1 MQTIV
6 KPAESLI
13 DFSDQPDFVA
23 TLCKQVN
30 LLPYISNRI
39 YHASVSVDRQDLIAF
54 LSNNTSHQQMYWHE
68 RDQDR
73 VLAGLG
79 VAVEVIKDS
88 SAEAIAEVRNLSSR
102 IFSQSEKAYLPW
114 FFGGFSFAEEDESDI
129 WQEFPSSYFV
139 LPKICLSETQG
150 ACHLHIHLLCDGE
163 AEWNTAKNDLIRL
176 LLALDWDQSFPE
188 HSDED
193 LQFQKCSSIDRVHWH
208 DLCDQVQSDIDQKH
222 VEKVVLARDLVL
234 SSNDSMNV
242 HQLLNRWLAVNPDT
256 YSFMLQRG
264 DKYLLGC
271 SPERLYK
278 REGQQLCTESLA
290 GTVGRGDGLASD
302 ELLAQK
308 LLNDSQFQNEHGLVS
323 QFIQQQL
330 EGVCST
336 VDFEPTQVMKLE
348 KVQHLYQKVTAELNS
363 NIDDAELINLLHPTP
378 AVSGYPRNAAL
389 NFLSSNES
397 LARGWYSGGI
407 GIASYSD
414 EREFVDFAVVI
425 RSALLE
431 NNRLHCFS
439 GVGLVEGSDS
449 ESEWQELDSKINS
462 LLDVVYGTAQH

>member
-1 MQTIV
+1 MQTLV

-30 LLPYISNRI
+30 SLPYIFNRI
-39 YHASVSVDRQDLIAF
+39 YHASVSIDRRDLIAF
-54 LSNNTSHQQMYWHE
+54 LSNNTSHQQMFWRE

-79 VAVEVIKDS
+79 AAVEVITDS
-88 SAEAIAEVRNLSSR
+88 SAEAIAEVRDLSSR
-102 IFSQSEKAYLPW
+102 IFSQSEKAYQPF

-129 WQEFPSSYFV
+129 WQGFPSSYFV
-139 LPKICLSETQG
+139 LPQICLSETQSEY
-150 ACHLHIHLLCDGE
+150 HLHIHLPCDGE
-163 AEWNTAKNDLIRL
+163 AEWNTAKNDLIGL
-176 LLALDWDQSFPE
+176 LLELEWNKSNQEISKFDRPYRQ
-188 HSDED
+188 
-193 LQFQKCSSIDRVHWH
+193 CSSIDKAHWR
-208 DLCDQVQSDIDQKH
+208 DLCDQVQSEIVQQSI
-222 VEKVVLARDLVL
+222 EKVVLARDVVL
-234 SSNDSMNV
+234 SIDGSMNV

-290 GTVGRGDGLASD
+290 GTVGRGEGLTSD

-308 LLNDSQFQNEHGLVS
+308 LLNDSRFQNEHGLVS
-323 QFIQQQL
+323 RFIQQQL
-330 EGVCST
+330 EGVCNP

-348 KVQHLYQKVTAELNS
+348 KVQHLYQKVTAELNCK
-363 NIDDAELINLLHPTP
+363 IDDAELINLLHPTP
-378 AVSGYPRNAAL
+378 AVSGYPRDAAM
-389 NFLSSNES
+389 NFLSSNET

-407 GIASYSD
+407 GIVSYSD
-414 EREFVDFAVVI
+414 EMEFVDLAVVI

-439 GVGLVEGSDS
+439 GVGLVDGSDS

>member
-1 MQTIV
+1 MQTLV

-23 TLCKQVN
+23 TLCKRVHS
-30 LLPYISNRI
+30 LPYISNRI
-39 YHASVSVDRQDLIAF
+39 YHASVPIDLRDLIAF
-54 LSNNTSHQQMYWHE
+54 LSNNTSHQQMYWQA

-73 VLAGLG
+73 SLAGLG
-79 VAVEVIKDS
+79 IAVEVITDS

-102 IFSQSEKAYLPW
+102 IFSQSEKAYQPF

-129 WQEFPSSYFV
+129 WQGFPSSYFV
-139 LPKICLSETQG
+139 LPQICLSETQG
-150 ACHLHIHLLCDGE
+150 EYHLHIHLLCDGE

-176 LLALDWDQSFPE
+176 LLELDWNQSIQGISEF
-188 HSDED
+188 DK
-193 LQFQKCSSIDRVHWH
+193 LYRQCSSIDKAHWH
-208 DLCDQVQSDIDQKH
+208 DLCDQVQKEIVHQSI
-222 VEKVVLARDLVL
+222 EKVVLARDLVL
-234 SSNDSMNV
+234 PIDGVMNV
-242 HQLLNRWLAVNPDT
+242 HQLLNCWLVVNPDT

-290 GTVGRGDGLASD
+290 GTVGRGEGLAGD
-302 ELLAQK
+302 DLLAQK
-308 LLNDSQFQNEHGLVS
+308 LFNGSQFQNEHGLVS
-323 QFIQQQL
+323 RFIQQQL
-330 EGVCST
+330 EGVCNT

-348 KVQHLYQKVTAELNS
+348 KVQHLYQKVTAELNC

-378 AVSGYPRNAAL
+378 AVSGYPRDAAM
-389 NFLSSNES
+389 NFLSSNEP
-397 LARGWYSGGI
+397 LVRGWYSGGI

-439 GVGLVEGSDS
+439 GVGLVEGSDP
-449 ESEWQELDSKINS
+449 ELEWQELDSKINS

>member
-1 MQTIV
+1 MQTLV

-23 TLCKQVN
+23 TLCKQVSH
-30 LLPYISNRI
+30 LPYISDRI

-54 LSNNTSHQQMYWHE
+54 LSNNTSHQQMFWRE

-79 VAVEVIKDS
+79 AAVEVITDS
-88 SAEAIAEVRNLSSR
+88 PSDAIAEVKGFSS
-102 IFSQSEKAYLPW
+102 IIYSQSEKAYQPF
-114 FFGGFSFAEEDESDI
+114 FFGGFSFSEADESDI

-139 LPKICLSETQG
+139 LPQICLSETQG
-150 ACHLHIHLLCDGE
+150 EYHLHIHLPCNGE
-163 AEWNTAKNDLIRL
+163 AEWNTAQNDLIRL
-176 LLALDWDQSFPE
+176 LLALDWDRSIPE
-188 HSDED
+188 PSEEG
-193 LQFQKCSSIDRVHWH
+193 LQFQKCSSIGKAQWH
-208 DLCDQVQSDIDQKH
+208 DLCDQVQSEIVHQSI
-222 VEKVVLARDLVL
+222 EKVVLARDVVVSL
-234 SSNDSMNV
+234 DGSMNV
-242 HQLLNRWLAVNPDT
+242 HHLLNRWLTVNSDT

-278 REGQQLCTESLA
+278 REGQQLSTESLA
-290 GTVGRGDGLASD
+290 GTVGRGDDLAGD
-302 ELLAQK
+302 DLLAQK
-308 LLNDSQFQNEHGLVS
+308 LINGSQFQNEHGLVS
-323 QFIQQQL
+323 RFIQQQL
-330 EGVCST
+330 EGVCNT

-348 KVQHLYQKVTAELNS
+348 KVQHLYQKVTAELNC

-389 NFLSSNES
+389 NFLSLNEP

>member
-30 LLPYISNRI
+30 LLPYISDRI

-54 LSNNTSHQQMYWHE
+54 LSNNTSYQQMFWQA

-73 VLAGLG
+73 SLAGLG
-79 VAVEVIKDS
+79 VAAEIIADS
-88 SAEAIAEVRNLSSR
+88 SAEAIAEVRDFSSR
-102 IFSQSEKAYLPW
+102 IFSQSKKAYLPW
-114 FFGGFSFAEEDESDI
+114 FFGGFSFAAGDESDI
-129 WQEFPSSYFV
+129 WQGFPSSYFV
-139 LPKICLSETQG
+139 LPQICLSETQG
-150 ACHLHIHLLCDGE
+150 EYHLHIHLPCNGE
-163 AEWNTAKNDLIRL
+163 AEWNTAKNDLIRM
-176 LLALDWDQSFPE
+176 LLALDWGQSVPDILE
-188 HSDED
+188 EG
-193 LQFQKCSSIDRVHWH
+193 QQYQACSSIDKAHWH
-208 DLCDQVQSDIDQKH
+208 DLCDQVKSDIDQKH
-222 VEKVVLARDLVL
+222 IEKVVLARDVAI
-234 SSNDSMNV
+234 SVDGSMNV
-242 HQLLNRWLAVNPDT
+242 HHLLNRWLALNPNT

-278 REGQQLCTESLA
+278 REGQQLSTESLA
-290 GTVGRGDGLASD
+290 GTVGRGDDLVSD
-302 ELLAQK
+302 GQLSQQ
-308 LLNDSQFQNEHGLVS
+308 LLNESRFKNEHGLVS
-323 QFIQQQL
+323 QFLQQQL
-330 EGVCST
+330 EGVCSSL
-336 VDFEPTQVMKLE
+336 DFEPTQVMKLE
-348 KVQHLYQKVTAELNS
+348 KVQHLYQKVTAELNCKI
-363 NIDDAELINLLHPTP
+363 NDAELINLLHPTP

-407 GIASYSD
+407 GIVSFSD
-414 EREFVDFAVVI
+414 EREFVDLAVVI

-439 GVGLVEGSDS
+439 GVGLVDGSDS